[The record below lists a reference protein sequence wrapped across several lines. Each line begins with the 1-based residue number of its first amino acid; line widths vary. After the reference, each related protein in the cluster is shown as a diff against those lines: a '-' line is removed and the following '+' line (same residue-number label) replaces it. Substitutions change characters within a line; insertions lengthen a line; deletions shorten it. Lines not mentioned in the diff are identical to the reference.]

1 MGDYGPMQNAVL
13 WTLITLFGASAAIFT
28 KYCDMPASSI
38 GFWRVLG
45 AVVLLL
51 PWWLRAWR
59 AAGRPPLFTPGALIA
74 GVLLGAHFTTWC
86 WALLHTTV
94 ANASLFIG
102 LQPLITPFIARVVLR
117 ERLNRWEFLAVA
129 LACAGTLW
137 IVRGQLL
144 LDATQLAGTLVA
156 MGSAVLCS
164 AYFVTCRKCRANQH
178 IILFSVSVYTVAA
191 LTQAVAAVLLDG
203 GVRVGGTRSMLAV
216 LALILLPTV
225 GGHTLA
231 MYVLKHVKSQVIA
244 LSIPTQFIFSTAAAV
259 FLFEQVPSRW
269 FYPGAALILM
279 GVVLGIVCA
288 APAARAENHVALAA
302 GDC

>member
-1 MGDYGPMQNAVL
+1 MRAPGPLQHAVL

-28 KYCDMPASSI
+28 KYCDIPASSI

-45 AVVLLL
+45 AVVVLL

-59 AAGRPPLFTPGALIA
+59 AAGRPPLFTPGAMIA
-74 GVLLGAHFTTWC
+74 GVLLGAHFATWC

-94 ANASLFIG
+94 ANAALFVG
-102 LQPLITPFIARVVLR
+102 LQPLIAPFIARVALR
-117 ERLNRWEFLAVA
+117 ERLNRGEFLAVA

-137 IVRGQLL
+137 IVCGQLRM
-144 LDATQLAGTLVA
+144 DATQLAGTLVA
-156 MGSAVLCS
+156 LGSAVLCA

-178 IILFSVSVYTVAA
+178 IILFSVSVYAVAA
-191 LTQAVAAVLLDG
+191 LAQAGAAVWLDG
-203 GVRVGGTRSMLAV
+203 GVRIGGSRTMVAV

-231 MYVLKHVKSQVIA
+231 MYLLKHVKTQVLA
-244 LSIPTQFIFSTAAAV
+244 LSIPTQFVCSTAAAV
-259 FLFEQVPSRW
+259 LLFEHAPSRW
-269 FYPGAALILM
+269 FYPGAALILL

-288 APAARAENHVALAA
+288 EPAAEVPTGRASPPP
-302 GDC
+302 